1 MRVAIDLTALAF
13 NFSGIERYALNIT
26 KNMLEQD
33 QDNQYEL
40 IFCNNVFP
48 DLKDAVKRKNVAT
61 HIIQSK
67 SGKINKLFLF
77 QVKLVGFINR
87 IDPDCIIFPAFAA
100 PILLKRKNMI
110 DTFHDLGY
118 YDCPS
123 MWKWYV
129 TLYGKIKLKSSV
141 RHSSYFVSVSDYT
154 KNRMVELLH
163 LEEKRIFV
171 AKNAVDAR
179 FVNNTVDEEKVDILR
194 EKYNLPK
201 DKFYMCLATLEPRKN
216 LRLLIDAYSDLV
228 LSGGTENKLVLA
240 GRKGWKI
247 DDLLS
252 GLNKKVSDNIII
264 TGFVD
269 DNDLPYIYKL
279 ADLFIFPSIYEGFGV
294 PPLEAIACGTQT
306 VVSDLPIFKEVCGEA
321 VTFFINNNKNDLKD
335 KIMNYRCIEDSAL
348 YNQVKKFDWA
358 NSALVYIDL
367 INGI

>member
-26 KNMLEQD
+26 KNILERD

-40 IFCNNVFP
+40 IFCNNIFP
-48 DLKDAVKRKNVAT
+48 DLENAVKQKNVTT

-77 QVKLVGFINR
+77 QVKLVGFVNR
-87 IDPDCIIFPAFAA
+87 INPDCAIFPAFAA
-100 PILLKRKNMI
+100 PIILKRKNMI

-118 YDCPS
+118 FDCPS

-129 TLYGKIKLKSSV
+129 TLYGQIKLKSSV

-154 KNRMVELLH
+154 KDRMTELLH
-163 LEEKRIFV
+163 LQEKRIFV

-179 FVNNTVDEEKVDILR
+179 FVNNPVTEEKADVLR

-216 LRLLIDAYSDLV
+216 LRLLIEAYSDLV
-228 LSGGTENKLVLA
+228 LSGETEKKLVLA

-252 GLNKKVSDNIII
+252 GLDNSVSNNITV
-264 TGFVD
+264 TGFID
-269 DNDLPYIYKL
+269 DDDLPYIYKL
-279 ADLFIFPSIYEGFGV
+279 ADLFVFPSTYEGFGI

-306 VVSDLPIFKEVCGEA
+306 IVSDIPIFKEVLGEA
-321 VTFFINNNKNDLKD
+321 VTFFTNNSKNDLKE
-335 KIMNYRCIEDSAL
+335 KLMNYRCIDENVL
-348 YNQVKKFDWA
+348 YNQVKKYDWA
-358 NSALVYIDL
+358 NSAQVYIDL